1 VPLGRVDET
10 NVRPIGYADCH
21 RWTSN
26 RIVTDRKLPEA
37 EVDAVSEQLQDGI
50 QTCRSVI
57 ANYRSLLTNDP
68 VTPAV
73 ASETSDLT
81 NAEGDDSSDRAHHS
95 KGGHRS
101 I

>member
-1 VPLGRVDET
+1 MPLRRVDET
-10 NVRPIGYADCH
+10 NLRPIGYADCH

-57 ANYRSLLTNDP
+57 TNYRALLTGEAR
-68 VTPAV
+68 VESAPAKG
-73 ASETSDLT
+73 AS
-81 NAEGDDSSDRAHHS
+81 GDEIKATELPASMTAI
-95 KGGHRS
+95 KPTA
-101 I
+101 